1 MFNLKQYNFKNYNI
15 SLVVMVVLL
24 SSMGAFLVRLAQ
36 QEGENLFKKQII
48 GVIGGL
54 CVAFIVSLIDY
65 HLISEFYIL
74 FYIVNLVLL
83 VLVRVAGVEINHSR
97 RWLNLKVI
105 NIQPSEF
112 SKIFMIIFLAK
123 MYTILREKMDR
134 FYVLLL
140 TGILM
145 GIPTFLILIQTN
157 LSTSLVMFFIFVIM
171 IFAAG
176 LSYKIILPILLV
188 GIPLV
193 GGLFWYVQQDFQVIL
208 TDYQQKR
215 VIAFLNP
222 ELEASTNIIYQQGN
236 SVEVIGS
243 GQLTGKL
250 LTEGAES
257 LRSNTSYVPISES
270 DFIFSVLGEAF
281 GFIGACVI
289 IFLLALMVFQCLK
302 VARQASDRL
311 GMLIATG
318 IAAMFMFQVFVN
330 IGVTTMILPNTGI
343 PLPFVSYGLSSL
355 LSGMIAIGLVL
366 NINLQRKRKGGNT

>member
-15 SLVVMVVLL
+15 TLVTIVILL
-24 SSMGAFLVRLAQ
+24 SSIGAFLVRIAQ
-36 QEGENLFKKQII
+36 QEGENLFTKQVVGI
-48 GVIGGL
+48 VGGL
-54 CVAFIVSLIDY
+54 VIAFIVSIIDY
-65 HLISEFYIL
+65 HFISA
-74 FYIVNLVLL
+74 FYIVLYFINLILL
-83 VLVRVAGVEINHSR
+83 ILVRLVGSEVNNSR

-105 NIQPSEF
+105 MIQPSEF
-112 SKIFMIIFLAK
+112 SKVLMIIFLAK

-134 FYVLLL
+134 FWVLLL
-140 TGILM
+140 TGILV

-157 LSTSLVMFFIFVIM
+157 LSTSLVMLFIFVIM

-188 GIPLV
+188 GIPLII
-193 GGLFWYVQQDFQVIL
+193 GLFWYVQQDFQVIL
-208 TDYQQKR
+208 TNYQQKR

-222 ELEASTNIIYQQGN
+222 ESEASADTLYQQGN
-236 SVEVIGS
+236 SLQVIGS
-243 GQLTGKL
+243 GKLTGKL
-250 LTEGAES
+250 LTEGIES
-257 LRSNTSYVPISES
+257 IEGDTYVPISES
-270 DFIFSVLGEAF
+270 DFIFSILGEAF

-289 IFLLALMVFQCLK
+289 IFLLAILIFQCLK
-302 VARQASDRL
+302 IARNAPDRL

-330 IGVTTMILPNTGI
+330 IGVTTALLPNTGL

-355 LSGMIAIGLVL
+355 MSCMIAIGLVL

>member
-15 SLVVMVVLL
+15 TLVTIVILL
-24 SSMGAFLVRLAQ
+24 SSIGAFLVRIAQ
-36 QEGENLFKKQII
+36 QEGENLFTKQVVGI
-48 GVIGGL
+48 VGGL
-54 CVAFIVSLIDY
+54 VIAFIVSIIDY
-65 HLISEFYIL
+65 HFISA
-74 FYIVNLVLL
+74 FYIVLYFINLILL
-83 VLVRVAGVEINHSR
+83 ILVRLVGSEVNNSR

-105 NIQPSEF
+105 MIQPSEF
-112 SKIFMIIFLAK
+112 SKVLMIIFLAK

-134 FYVLLL
+134 FWVLLL

-157 LSTSLVMFFIFVIM
+157 LSTSLVMLFIFVIM

-188 GIPLV
+188 GIPLII
-193 GGLFWYVQQDFQVIL
+193 GLFWYVQQDFQVIL
-208 TDYQQKR
+208 TNYQQKR

-222 ELEASTNIIYQQGN
+222 ESEASADTLYQQGN
-236 SVEVIGS
+236 SLQVIGS
-243 GQLTGKL
+243 GKLTGKL
-250 LTEGAES
+250 LTEGIES
-257 LRSNTSYVPISES
+257 IEGDTYVPISES
-270 DFIFSVLGEAF
+270 DFIFSILGEAF

-289 IFLLALMVFQCLK
+289 ILLLAILIFQCLK
-302 VARQASDRL
+302 IARNAPDRL

-330 IGVTTMILPNTGI
+330 IGVTTALLPNTGL

-355 LSGMIAIGLVL
+355 MSCMIAIGLVL

>member
-15 SLVVMVVLL
+15 TLVTIVILL
-24 SSMGAFLVRLAQ
+24 SSIGAFLVRIAQ
-36 QEGENLFKKQII
+36 QEGENLFTKQVVGI
-48 GVIGGL
+48 VGGL
-54 CVAFIVSLIDY
+54 VIAFIVSIIDY
-65 HLISEFYIL
+65 HFISA
-74 FYIVNLVLL
+74 FYIVLYFINLILL
-83 VLVRVAGVEINHSR
+83 ILVRLVGSEVNNSR

-105 NIQPSEF
+105 MIQPSEF
-112 SKIFMIIFLAK
+112 SKVLMIIFLAK

-134 FYVLLL
+134 FWVLLL

-157 LSTSLVMFFIFVIM
+157 LSTSLVMLFIFVIM

-188 GIPLV
+188 GIPLII
-193 GGLFWYVQQDFQVIL
+193 GLFWYVQQDFQVIL
-208 TDYQQKR
+208 TNYQQKR

-222 ELEASTNIIYQQGN
+222 ESEASADTLYQQGN
-236 SVEVIGS
+236 SLQVIGS
-243 GQLTGKL
+243 GKLTGKL
-250 LTEGAES
+250 LTEGIES
-257 LRSNTSYVPISES
+257 IEGDTYVPISES
-270 DFIFSVLGEAF
+270 DFIFSILGEAF

-289 IFLLALMVFQCLK
+289 IFLLAILIFQCLK
-302 VARQASDRL
+302 IARNAPDRL

-330 IGVTTMILPNTGI
+330 IGVTTALLPNTGL

-355 LSGMIAIGLVL
+355 MSCMIAIGLVL

>member
-15 SLVVMVVLL
+15 TLVTIVIML
-24 SSMGAFLVRLAQ
+24 SSIGAFLVRIAQ
-36 QEGENLFKKQII
+36 QEGENLFTKQVVGI
-48 GVIGGL
+48 VGGL
-54 CVAFIVSLIDY
+54 VIAFIVSIIDY
-65 HLISEFYIL
+65 HFISA
-74 FYIVNLVLL
+74 FYIVLYIINLILL
-83 VLVRVAGVEINHSR
+83 ILVRLVGSEVNNSR

-105 NIQPSEF
+105 MIQPSEF
-112 SKIFMIIFLAK
+112 SKVLMIIFLAK

-134 FYVLLL
+134 FWVLLL

-157 LSTSLVMFFIFVIM
+157 LSTSLVMLFIFVIM

-188 GIPLV
+188 GIPLII
-193 GGLFWYVQQDFQVIL
+193 GLFWYVQQDFQVIL

-222 ELEASTNIIYQQGN
+222 ESEASADTLYQQGN
-236 SVEVIGS
+236 SLQVIGS
-243 GQLTGKL
+243 GKLTGKL
-250 LTEGAES
+250 LTEGIES
-257 LRSNTSYVPISES
+257 IEGDTYVPISES
-270 DFIFSVLGEAF
+270 DFIFSILGEAF

-289 IFLLALMVFQCLK
+289 IFLLAILIFQCLK
-302 VARQASDRL
+302 IARNAPDRL

-330 IGVTTMILPNTGI
+330 IGVTTALLPNTGL

-355 LSGMIAIGLVL
+355 MSCMIAIGLVL

>member
-15 SLVVMVVLL
+15 SLVIMVVIL
-24 SSMGAFLVRLAQ
+24 SSIGTFLVRLAQ
-36 QEGENLFKKQII
+36 QEGENLFKKQVI

-54 CVAFIVSLIDY
+54 LVAFIVSLIDY
-65 HLISEFYIL
+65 HFISEFYIL
-74 FYIVNLVLL
+74 LYIVNLILL
-83 VLVRVAGVEINHSR
+83 VLVRLVGVEFNNSR
-97 RWLNLKVI
+97 RWLDLKVTT
-105 NIQPSEF
+105 IQPSEF

-134 FYVLLL
+134 FYVLVL

-157 LSTSLVMFFIFVIM
+157 LSTSLVMLFIFIIM

-176 LSYKIILPILLV
+176 LSYKIILPILV
-188 GIPLV
+188 IGIPLV

-208 TDYQQKR
+208 TNYQQKR

-222 ELEASTNIIYQQGN
+222 ELEASTDTIYQQGN

-250 LTEGAES
+250 LTEGIDS
-257 LRSNTSYVPISES
+257 IQGGTYVPISES
-270 DFIFSVLGEAF
+270 DFIFSILGEAF

-289 IFLLALMVFQCLK
+289 IFLLALIVFQCLK
-302 VARQASDRL
+302 AAKHASDRL

-355 LSGMIAIGLVL
+355 MSSMIAIGLVL